1 MKILETNSQEHIA
14 RERERE
20 KRERYGGGTRAPK
33 RVHTFKSNR
42 GEGAEK
48 RAGVLFVFIERE
60 AFFLRKRRPTSLL
73 KRQSKSIALR
83 HTHVSSRAVS
93 LFVALTL
100 KKSCA
105 FDEWA
110 ISWRRPRRLS
120 RPRVSSLVQCQRRLD
135 SRRRL
140 QHRKVFTNSVG
151 IKSSRRNA
159 RNTSNFATNLERWGK
174 S

>member
-48 RAGVLFVFIERE
+48 RAGVLFVFIERGI
-60 AFFLRKRRPTSLL
+60 FFKKKTTDVTTQKTIKINRSA
-73 KRQSKSIALR
+73 S

-105 FDEWA
+105 FDE
-110 ISWRRPRRLS
+110 
-120 RPRVSSLVQCQRRLD
+120 
-135 SRRRL
+135 
-140 QHRKVFTNSVG
+140 
-151 IKSSRRNA
+151 
-159 RNTSNFATNLERWGK
+159 
-174 S
+174 

>member
-83 HTHVSSRAVS
+83 HTHTSHPAPSP
-93 LFVALTL
+93 F
-100 KKSCA
+100 
-105 FDEWA
+105 
-110 ISWRRPRRLS
+110 SWHL
-120 RPRVSSLVQCQRRLD
+120 L
-135 SRRRL
+135 
-140 QHRKVFTNSVG
+140 
-151 IKSSRRNA
+151 
-159 RNTSNFATNLERWGK
+159 
-174 S
+174 